1 MIRTIRPIS
10 TAVMVAG
17 LTAALLAQGA
27 PKINVKL
34 GLWEITTTVTLSGDA
49 PVDTSNMPPDQAAR
63 MKAVMGAMMGPHTNT
78 SKSCLTQEKFNQGL
92 LSDNKNCKST
102 IVTNTS
108 AALDVQMDCAG
119 PSGQGTMSI
128 LVHFEA
134 PTPDTVKGSF
144 KGTSAM
150 GTQKMTSNGTT
161 TGKWLGADCGD
172 IK

>member
-1 MIRTIRPIS
+1 MNRTIRPIS

-27 PKINVKL
+27 PKINVRL
-34 GLWEITTTVTLSGDA
+34 GLWEITTTVTVGGDM
-49 PVDTSNMPPDQAAR
+49 PVDTSNMSPDQAAR
-63 MKAVMGAMMGPHTNT
+63 VKAAMGAMMGPHTNT

-108 AALDVQMDCAG
+108 TALEVQMECAE
-119 PSGQGTMSI
+119 PSGQGTTSI
-128 LVHFEA
+128 QAHFEA
-134 PTPDTVKGSF
+134 PTPDTMKGSF
-144 KGTSAM
+144 KGTTAM
-150 GTQKMTSNGTT
+150 GTQKMMSNGTT
-161 TGKWLGADCGD
+161 TGKWLGADCGN